1 MTARAAT
8 GTAGDVVARTG
19 VAAPHT
25 LCASC
30 RSAHNL
36 AVRFRVLGPLQVSG
50 HDGRPVEL
58 PGSKPRAL
66 LTLLLS
72 EPGRVVGIDRI
83 VDTLWGDEPPPT
95 ATGTLQSYVSQ
106 LRRLLEPDRGPRQ
119 APSVL
124 LTRPPGYA
132 VQVAPGDLDLLVFG
146 ELVEEGDRAVSAGE
160 PARGVALLGQ
170 AMDLWRGEPL
180 AELADAPDAST
191 ARQRIVELH
200 VRAQERRCDALLALG
215 RPEAA
220 VGDLQQL
227 VADHPLRERLWA
239 RLVTALYQ
247 ADRQAEALDACRR
260 CAELLREELG
270 LDPGPEL
277 RDLERAVLS
286 QDPRLLQRLPRPELP
301 APAARGPGPPGSSL
315 VGRRPELAQLS
326 AIADEVAAGS
336 ARVVVLEG
344 EAGIGK
350 TRLAEAAAQLARE
363 RGWAVAWS
371 RCADEAGA
379 PALWPWTQVLE
390 QLGQPPLEPAVSD
403 ADADAARFQLFQD
416 LCGRLGAAATTPV
429 LVVLDDLQG
438 ADTTSV
444 QLLGLLARHL
454 RAPVLLVLT
463 VRTVGEDLPS
473 AVSLCLTRISREAS
487 TTRLVLDGLDAGEV
501 SALLA
506 AQLGT
511 AGDRGLAEAVHD
523 RTGGNPFFVV
533 ELSRWMVG
541 ARDLHLDRAPVP
553 PSVRDVLRTRLAR
566 LPAETLEVL
575 EVAAVLGR
583 EAGLDVL
590 EAAGIAPEQAV
601 LAMDTAL
608 ALGLV
613 VDGTAAWT
621 WRFAHSLVQEVL
633 VGDMS
638 RLRRAQVHGR
648 VAQALER
655 QDIGDPAAPGDVW
668 DERLAHH
675 FVEASPVLGPAPALH
690 WSVRA
695 AGAARRRLAHD
706 EAAAHTRRALGLLA
720 RAAPGGDPGR
730 RLDLLVALGN
740 DLMRS
745 GHLLDAQQVVAEAI
759 ATAQAVGD
767 RARLADAAAVWG
779 GVTLWNWRPHGVV
792 DTAMVALL
800 EDLVGEDQARN
811 GGAPSIEEQR
821 RTARLLGTLGV
832 ELAFSEDL
840 TRGVRHAER
849 AVALARELGD
859 PELLGRTLNNY
870 GLAVW
875 GRPSAAELRLAATD
889 EALALVGHGL
899 PRRTEFFARLHRAAI
914 RLHLTDAVGFEA
926 DLAAARRLALSL
938 SGPEVRPQVLW
949 QAAGAAWLH
958 GDAVA
963 AEQLTDEAYALFRV
977 VTPHARHA
985 WAAHQFALR
994 RAEGRLDTVLGLL
1007 VETGDEGSPLLREM
1021 AVLAAAEAGDPG
1033 EALRLRRRWGRTEV
1047 RDWASDVVVLLQA
1060 ETALL
1065 LDDEPEWD
1073 AAVAA
1078 LLPFHGRQAV
1088 LGTPAFSL
1096 GSYDE
1101 LLGRFAEHR
1110 GDLAEAARWWH
1121 AAQAQAR
1128 LVGSPHQLHR
1138 AAGGLSRLAG

>member
-1 MTARAAT
+1 VPPLVGGLGPPR
-8 GTAGDVVARTG
+8 GKPCPR
-19 VAAPHT
+19 VAARRI
-25 LCASC
+25 L
-30 RSAHNL
+30 RS
-36 AVRFRVLGPLQVSG
+36 VRFRVLGPLQVTG
-50 HDGRPVEL
+50 DDGRAVEL
-58 PGSKPRAL
+58 TGAKPRAL

-72 EPGRVVGIDRI
+72 EPGRVIGIDRI
-83 VDTLWGDEPPPT
+83 IDTLWGDDPPPT
-95 ATGTLQSYVSQ
+95 VTGTLQSYVSQ
-106 LRRLLEPDRGPRQ
+106 LRRVLEPGRGPRE

-132 VQVAPGDLDLLVFG
+132 VQVAPEDLDLLVFQT
-146 ELVEEGDRAVSAGE
+146 LVEEGDRAVSAGE
-160 PARGVALLGQ
+160 ARRGVALLGQ

-180 AELADAPDAST
+180 AELADAPTTST
-191 ARQRIVELH
+191 ERLRIVELH

-220 VGDLQQL
+220 VSDLQRL
-227 VADHPLRERLWA
+227 VAENPLRERLWA

-260 CAELLREELG
+260 CTELLREELG
-270 LDPGPEL
+270 IDPGPEL
-277 RDLERAVLS
+277 RDLERAVLT
-286 QDPRLLQRLPRPELP
+286 QDPRLLQRLPHPELP
-301 APAARGPGPPGSSL
+301 SPAAAGPAPPRSSL
-315 VGRRPELAQLS
+315 VGRRLELAQL
-326 AIADEVAAGS
+326 AATADEVAAGS
-336 ARVVVLEG
+336 PRVVVLEG

-350 TRLAEAAAQLARE
+350 TRLAEAVADLARE

-390 QLGQPPLEPAVSD
+390 QLGQPALEPAASD
-403 ADADAARFQLFQD
+403 DADAARFQLFQD
-416 LCGRLGAAATTPV
+416 LCSRLGDAAGAPV

-454 RAPVLLVLT
+454 RAPVLLVVT
-463 VRTVGEDLPS
+463 VRTVGEDLPG

-487 TTRLVLDGLDAGEV
+487 ASRLVLGGLDPADV

-506 AQLGT
+506 TQLGT

-541 ARDLHLDRAPVP
+541 AQDLHLDTTPVP
-553 PSVRDVLRTRLAR
+553 PSVRDVLRNRLAR
-566 LPAETLEVL
+566 LPAPTLEVL
-575 EVAAVLGR
+575 RVAAVLGR
-583 EAGLDVL
+583 EASLDVL
-590 EAAGIAPEQAV
+590 EATGIPAEQAV
-601 LAMDTAL
+601 EAMDTAL

-613 VDGTAAWT
+613 VDGASSWT
-621 WRFAHSLVQEVL
+621 WRFTHALVQEVL
-633 VGDMS
+633 LGDMS
-638 RLRRAQVHGR
+638 RLVRARLHGR
-648 VAQALER
+648 VAEALER
-655 QDIGDPAAPGDVW
+655 RGADWAPD
-668 DERLAHH
+668 DALAERLAHH
-675 FVEASPVLGPAPALH
+675 FVEATPVLGPARALH

-695 AGAARRRLAHD
+695 AEAARRRLAHD
-706 EAAAHTRRALGLLA
+706 EAAGHTRRALGQLA
-720 RAAPGGDPGR
+720 RVAPDDVTR
-730 RLDLLVALGN
+730 RLDLLIVLGD
-740 DLMRS
+740 DLLRS

-759 ATAQAVGD
+759 AAAQAAGD

-792 DTAMVALL
+792 DTAMVAVL
-800 EDLVGEDQARN
+800 EELVAEGPT
-811 GGAPSIEEQR
+811 GAAASVADRR

-840 TRGVRHAER
+840 SRGVRHAER
-849 AVALARELGD
+849 AVALARDLDD
-859 PELLGRTLNNY
+859 PELLGGTLNNY

-875 GRPSAAELRLAATD
+875 GRPGAAELRLAATD
-889 EALALVGHGL
+889 EALALAGHGL

-914 RLHLTDAVGFEA
+914 RLHLTDVVGFDA
-926 DLAAARRLALSL
+926 DLSAARKLALSL

-949 QAAGAAWLH
+949 QAAGAAWLR
-958 GDAVA
+958 GDAAA
-963 AEQLTDEAYALFRV
+963 AEQLTDEAYELFRV

-994 RAEGRLDTVLGLL
+994 RAERRLDTVLDLL

-1021 AVLAAAEAGDPG
+1021 AVLAAAEAGDAG

-1047 RDWASDVVVLLQA
+1047 RDWASDVAVLLQA

-1073 AAVAA
+1073 VAVAS
-1078 LLPFHGRQAV
+1078 LLPFRGRQAV

-1128 LVGSPHQLHR
+1128 KVGSPQQLDR
-1138 AAGGLSRLAG
+1138 ASEGLARLAV